1 MVNRLLLSAARSS
14 RLEHAV
20 ANNRLLG
27 KTVHRFVAGTQ
38 LSDAVSAAVDLN
50 TGGIGAILDL
60 LGEEVEDLAGAS
72 EAAGQYREAVEVVA
86 ERGIDSRRSNWP
98 PPNPR
103 RGS

>member
-1 MVNRLLLSAARSS
+1 MVNRPLLSAAGSS

-38 LSDAVSAAVDLN
+38 LSDAASAAVDLN

-60 LGEEVEDLAGAS
+60 LEDLAGAR
-72 EAAGQYREAVEVVA
+72 EAAGQYREAVEVIA